1 MVIILLAEVD
11 IVFKVHILRYFISIM
26 HGRITLN
33 GIILTMGVRDVDIQ
47 ISSWFYGTHTHL
59 IHIVVVI
66 HN

>member
-11 IVFKVHILRYFISIM
+11 IVFKIHILMHFISIV
-26 HGRITLN
+26 HGCITLN
-33 GIILTMGVRDVDIQ
+33 RITLTMGVRDVDIQ
-47 ISSWFYGTHTHL
+47 ISSWFDGTHTHL